1 MDAINRERIA
11 LRQSALKPLG
21 ISSTMSRVLSAQVQ
35 MTGLEAEILALPA
48 LAGGQAVMQNPST
61 GAQKFV
67 FGISAFG
74 GSDEF

>member
-1 MDAINRERIA
+1 MDAINRERAA

-21 ISSTMSRVLSAQVQ
+21 ISSTVSRVLGAQVQ
-35 MTGLEAEILALPA
+35 LTGLEAEILALPV
-48 LAGGQAVMQNPST
+48 LTGGQALMQNPST

-74 GSDEF
+74 GTDEF